1 MPSLISIIV
10 PAYNERENVEELA
23 RRLGLVFAERL
34 PGYAFEAIIVEN
46 GSADDTWEKLEG
58 VHLDD
63 PRFKAVQLA
72 RNFRMDGGI
81 TAGLQYAT
89 GDAAVIMT
97 ADLQDPPEVIPEFVA
112 KWEEGYENVYGIVT
126 ERQGTGPIRRLNS
139 EMFYWLAGKLTG
151 EAFPRNASDFRL
163 VDRRVYEAVRNMDER
178 NRFLRGLFAWVGF
191 RSIGVPHARPPRV
204 AGVSNA
210 HTFKVLD
217 LALKG
222 IFAHSYVLLKL
233 ISLVGLT
240 LSALSAVALVMLTVR
255 FILFGVPFAGFG
267 TIVCLVILLFGFLF
281 TMLGVM
287 SEYVGLIYEEVKQ
300 RPNFVV
306 RQTLGTGDPRT
317 GRGPLEGG
325 AAVSRGEP
333 QRSS

>member
-58 VHLDD
+58 VHLAD

-178 NRFLRGLFAWVGF
+178 NASYAASSPGSGSG
-191 RSIGVPHARPPRV
+191 RSGCRTPGRRASQ
-204 AGVSNA
+204 GS
-210 HTFKVLD
+210 
-217 LALKG
+217 
-222 IFAHSYVLLKL
+222 
-233 ISLVGLT
+233 LT
-240 LSALSAVALVMLTVR
+240 LTPSRCSIWPSKESSRT
-255 FILFGVPFAGFG
+255 P
-267 TIVCLVILLFGFLF
+267 
-281 TMLGVM
+281 M
-287 SEYVGLIYEEVKQ
+287 SC
-300 RPNFVV
+300 
-306 RQTLGTGDPRT
+306 
-317 GRGPLEGG
+317 
-325 AAVSRGEP
+325 
-333 QRSS
+333 